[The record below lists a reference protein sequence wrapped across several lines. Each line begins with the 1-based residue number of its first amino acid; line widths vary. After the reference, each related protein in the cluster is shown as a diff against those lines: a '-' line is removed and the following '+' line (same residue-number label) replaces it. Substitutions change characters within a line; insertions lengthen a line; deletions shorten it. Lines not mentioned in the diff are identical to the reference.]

1 MVMRVLACLLLLLA
15 VPAVQAQMYKCKDER
30 GRWVF
35 SDKPLPGCA
44 DAPETSGANSP
55 APQSPPAAKSAVPA
69 KSATPQSPPSAAR
82 KAPPPGAKLPPGLSG
97 LKGPPSKTAKP
108 AAPPRQTI
116 SAPTEHDKKYARAQC
131 RTLKEEETWL
141 ANPRNAGV
149 EARDARLGQVRQA
162 LADCR

>member
-1 MVMRVLACLLLLLA
+1 MRVLACLLLLLA

-44 DAPETSGANSP
+44 DAPETPG
-55 APQSPPAAKSAVPA
+55 AKSPTPPQPA
-69 KSATPQSPPSAAR
+69 KSAAPQSPPSAAK
-82 KAPPPGAKLPPGLSG
+82 KAQPPSAKLPPAPPGF
-97 LKGPPSKTAKP
+97 KGPAPKK
-108 AAPPRQTI
+108 AAPGAPVRQT
-116 SAPTEHDKKYARAQC
+116 SRAPTEYDNKYARAQC
-131 RTLKEEETWL
+131 RTLREEEAWL

>member
-1 MVMRVLACLLLLLA
+1 MRVVACLLLLLA

-44 DAPETSGANSP
+44 GAPEV
-55 APQSPPAAKSAVPA
+55 PAAKPPA
-69 KSATPQSPPSAAR
+69 KSAAPQSPPSAAR
-82 KAPPPGAKLPPGLSG
+82 KAPPPSARLPLALPGF
-97 LKGPPSKTAKP
+97 KGPAPKKKAVP
-108 AAPPRQTI
+108 AGATRQA
-116 SAPTEHDKKYARAQC
+116 SRAPTEYDKKYARSQC
-131 RTLKEEETWL
+131 RTLREEEAWL
-141 ANPRNAGV
+141 ANPRNAGL

>member
-1 MVMRVLACLLLLLA
+1 MRVVACLLLLLA

-44 DAPETSGANSP
+44 GAPEV
-55 APQSPPAAKSAVPA
+55 PAAKAPA
-69 KSATPQSPPSAAR
+69 KSAAPQSPPSAAR
-82 KAPPPGAKLPPGLSG
+82 KAPPPGAKLPPGPLG
-97 LKGPPSKTAKP
+97 FKGPAPRKTAVP
-108 AAPPRQTI
+108 AAPARQ
-116 SAPTEHDKKYARAQC
+116 ANRVPTEYDKKYARSQC
-131 RTLKEEETWL
+131 RTLREEEAWL
-141 ANPRNAGV
+141 VNPRNAGI